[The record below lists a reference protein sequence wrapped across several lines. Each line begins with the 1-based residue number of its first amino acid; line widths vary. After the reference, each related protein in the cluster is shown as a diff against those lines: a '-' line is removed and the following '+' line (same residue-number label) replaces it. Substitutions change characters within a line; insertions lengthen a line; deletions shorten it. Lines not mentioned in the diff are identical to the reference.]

1 MHGATLKSKDFCYIS
16 KAEFSVLITL
26 LPLPILY
33 TNIQFIRYREYNML
47 PLERTGE
54 CGSGAGFFSEF
65 FSFPIHIISPVFLT
79 RLTYM
84 LLLPEQKGESWEPW

>member
-1 MHGATLKSKDFCYIS
+1 
-16 KAEFSVLITL
+16 
-26 LPLPILY
+26 
-33 TNIQFIRYREYNML
+33 ML

-54 CGSGAGFFSEF
+54 GGSGTGIFSEF

-84 LLLPEQKGESWEPW
+84 LLLSEQKGESLEPW